1 MSRLD
6 SALARWDNPRPL
18 GSPLCA
24 QGDAEAAA
32 DLGAPSCEAKS
43 WATTAQVATNK
54 VVALP
59 EPVRLGLVNL
69 ADGVIAAATEAAS
82 TAPALPGGPL
92 KNGSDA
98 AP

>member
-1 MSRLD
+1 MVLPSKVSRLD

-43 WATTAQVATNK
+43 WATTAQVASNK
-54 VVALP
+54 VVALS
-59 EPVRLGLVNL
+59 EPLRLGLVTWL
-69 ADGVIAAATEAAS
+69 MAS
-82 TAPALPGGPL
+82 SPPQPRQPPPHLPCLVDP
-92 KNGSDA
+92 
-98 AP
+98 